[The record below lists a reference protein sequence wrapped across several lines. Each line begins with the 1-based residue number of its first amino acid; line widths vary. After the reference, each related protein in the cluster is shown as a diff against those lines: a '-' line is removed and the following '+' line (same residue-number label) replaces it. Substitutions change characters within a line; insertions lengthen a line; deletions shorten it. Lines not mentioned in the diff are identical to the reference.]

1 VASELL
7 GSYAKDLGYEG
18 DQPEKDAAAAVTARY
33 TGSQLEHV
41 RYTPLWDYF
50 ADTEKWGTE
59 TSWQILV
66 ADYVTTG
73 DGTGIVHQ
81 APAYG
86 EDDQKVCEGYGIPV
100 ILSLDEGAKFLNLF
114 AELEKAKQQP
124 LWRVL
129 VALSIRHVGPTA
141 ARALAAEFGSMQA
154 IREADR
160 ERLAAVDG
168 VGTTI
173 ADSIIEWFAEDWHAE
188 IVDSWAAAGVR
199 MEDTRDE
206 SMERTLEGL
215 TVVVTG
221 TLNGYT
227 RDGAKEAIISR
238 GGKASGSVSKRTHF
252 VVAGANAGSKLDK
265 AQQLGLKV
273 LDEEGF
279 TALLEGGPEAVEATT
294 E

>member
-1 VASELL
+1 
-7 GSYAKDLGYEG
+7 
-18 DQPEKDAAAAVTARY
+18 
-33 TGSQLEHV
+33 
-41 RYTPLWDYF
+41 
-50 ADTEKWGTE
+50 
-59 TSWQILV
+59 
-66 ADYVTTG
+66 
-73 DGTGIVHQ
+73 
-81 APAYG
+81 
-86 EDDQKVCEGYGIPV
+86 
-100 ILSLDEGAKFLNLF
+100 
-114 AELEKAKQQP
+114 
-124 LWRVL
+124 
-129 VALSIRHVGPTA
+129 
-141 ARALAAEFGSMQA
+141 M
-154 IREADR
+154 
-160 ERLAAVDG
+160 
-168 VGTTI
+168 GTTI

-206 SMERTLEGL
+206 SMERTLEDL

-279 TALLEGGPEAVEATT
+279 TALLEGGPEAVEATA